1 MTDTQGNSEA
11 TQAARDA
18 AERVRTATADGA
30 ESFGATAEQI
40 ADEVSAGAS
49 AAEETTSQA
58 TVGDIADKVSE
69 KVGDVIDGA
78 KSAASDAKAAAGK
91 AADAAADAAKAA
103 SAKIRDVADDVDFDG
118 LVAQTKTV
126 AEEWTDKLKQ
136 TYRERPGVV
145 IAAAAGAVVVLGAI
159 VRSIGRR

>member
-18 AERVRTATADGA
+18 AERVRTATAEGA

-40 ADEVSAGAS
+40 ADDLSAGAN
-49 AAEETTSQA
+49 AAGNDVAA
-58 TVGDIADKVSE
+58 TVGDLAGKVGE
-69 KVGDVIDGA
+69 KVGDVMDGA

-103 SAKIRDVADDVDFDG
+103 GAKIRDVADDVDLDG
-118 LVAQTKTV
+118 LVMQTKTV
-126 AEEWTDKLKQ
+126 AGEWTEKLKQ

>member
-1 MTDTQGNSEA
+1 MTDTQGNTEA

-18 AERVRTATADGA
+18 AERVRTAAADGA
-30 ESFGATAEQI
+30 DSFGATAEQI
-40 ADEVSAGAS
+40 ADEVSAGAN
-49 AAEETTSQA
+49 AAKNDASG
-58 TVGDIADKVSE
+58 TVADIADKVSE
-69 KVGDVIDGA
+69 KVGDVVDGA

-103 SAKIRDVADDVDFDG
+103 GAKIRDVADDVDFDG
-118 LVAQTKTV
+118 FVAQTKTV
-126 AEEWTDKLKQ
+126 AGEWTDKLKQ

-145 IAAAAGAVVVLGAI
+145 IAAAAGAVVVLGAL

>member
-1 MTDTQGNSEA
+1 MTDIQGDSEA

-18 AERVRTATADGA
+18 AERVRTSAANGA

-40 ADEVSAGAS
+40 ADEVSVGTEAAKSDVAG
-49 AAEETTSQA
+49 
-58 TVGDIADKVSE
+58 TVSDIANKVSE
-69 KVGDVIDGA
+69 KVGDVVDGA
-78 KSAASDAKAAAGK
+78 KSAASEARAAAGK
-91 AADAAADAAKAA
+91 AADAAVDAAKAA
-103 SAKIRDVADDVDFDG
+103 TASIKDVADDVDFDD
-118 LVAQTKTV
+118 LVARTKTV
-126 AEEWTDKLKQ
+126 AREWTDKLKQ